1 MASVKASVLESWRAY
16 CRILKSEGGHVGGG
30 ERRNMEK
37 GVDGE
42 GEEEGQLEKKRERAD
57 VYQSLLGD

>member
-1 MASVKASVLESWRAY
+1 M
-16 CRILKSEGGHVGGG
+16 GGG

-57 VYQSLLGD
+57 VYQSLLGDRGTESFSEVPWLLRGS